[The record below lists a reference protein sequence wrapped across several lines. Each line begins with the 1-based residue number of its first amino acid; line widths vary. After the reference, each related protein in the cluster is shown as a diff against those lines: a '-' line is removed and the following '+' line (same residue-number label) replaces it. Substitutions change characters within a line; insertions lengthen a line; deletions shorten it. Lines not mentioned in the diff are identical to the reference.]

1 MSVWGFGAYYIG
13 EPLPDKSQEFLDN
26 EYVYIGWSK
35 EQAPALHQMLRAI
48 KVGDIIYIKKFMIKT
63 KQLHVKAV
71 GIVTDNDCIIS
82 GGLGTGIKV
91 KWSKKYNPI
100 APIYITPEIYRNNV
114 FNNSIYEE
122 YNEEI
127 INKLVDAIME

>member
-1 MSVWGFGAYYIG
+1 MAVWGFGAYYLG
-13 EPLPDKSQEFLDN
+13 ESSPDKSQEFLDN
-26 EYVYIGWSK
+26 EYVCVGWSE

-48 KVGDIIYIKKFMIKT
+48 KVGDIVFIKSFAVKT
-63 KQLHVKAV
+63 KKLRIKAV
-71 GIVTDNDCIIS
+71 GIVIDNACVVS

-100 APIYITPEIYRNNV
+100 EPIYITPEIYRNNV
-114 FNNSIYEE
+114 FKNSIYEE

-127 INKLVDAIME
+127 IKKLVDAIMD